1 MPQGHTKNTL
11 SSPHSGTRSLADDPE
26 AGRGS
31 LASPSAGETIQKHPT
46 QRRSNT
52 NEKQTVYAL

>member
-1 MPQGHTKNTL
+1 MKNTL
-11 SSPHSGTRSLADDPE
+11 SSPRSGTRSLADDPE
-26 AGRGS
+26 AGS

-46 QRRSNT
+46 RRRSNT